1 MRRLLFCLALLVTLN
16 ALSGLAAG
24 QTAATTTVT
33 ASPATI
39 TVGSAVGLTATVQP
53 SAAPGAGKTIPKP
66 SGTITFLDGTTP
78 LSTAPLAL
86 APNGLDSAT
95 FSQTFGTPDPPFTP
109 QPNIQNKGLYTGEL
123 VGDLNGDGAPDLL
136 IYDSVSPFSAQAFTS
151 NGKNAYNTG
160 ALQTL
165 NFLLSTCSTSG
176 YATGSPGLID
186 LNGDGKADILCGTS
200 VAYGNGDGTL
210 AQAVPVPFLSSGF
223 TTAYAADVNGDGKI
237 DILAV
242 PTVSQTALGSSPV
255 QFAFTVFLNQGG
267 GSFASAGTFPVAPS
281 TTNPNFALPPPIV
294 VDLNHDGKPDIIAQ
308 TLTAYFTE
316 ASNPQRSIDV
326 LLNNG
331 DGTFGTYMPV
341 TVSAPP
347 NNTGGP
353 DAYVM
358 GYGDVNGD
366 GKPDL
371 ILTET
376 DTSGNVDAIVLL
388 GNGDGTFQPQTNL
401 ILSEGPVPGLP
412 ANAPPAISV
421 EDLNLDG
428 KQDLIF
434 SNGQVALGNGDGT
447 FALSTALFAY
457 PQSSTPAW
465 VFPLVQM
472 TLPGNLVPSLVYLLP
487 AATPPAVSVF
497 TPQTSSSGALSVTT
511 LAVGTHTIAA
521 RYSGDA
527 NYSADTSAAVTVTVN
542 QAASAIAVTSSTN
555 PSFAGQSLTFTA
567 KVSSPGPTPAG
578 NVTFTSG
585 STTLGTIALS
595 GGSATYTTSSLT
607 TTGTQTITVSYSGDV
622 NTPASSGSLS
632 QVINAAFTLAPDG
645 GGNTTL
651 IVKAGQSVTAPI
663 NVTGAAGFS
672 GAVTFACTGLPAN
685 ASCSFSP
692 ASINVS
698 GVAAVPTLLTIN
710 TAAASS
716 TASQLM
722 RGFGAYG
729 LAFAGLI
736 LFFPRRHKRIRVW
749 AILICV
755 SALAALGVSGCSSGS
770 GPAPAAQATTGTYSF
785 TVTASSGS
793 VQAQSA
799 YTLVVQ

>member
-1 MRRLLFCLALLVTLN
+1 MRRLLFCLAFLVTLN

-33 ASPATI
+33 AIPATI

-66 SGTITFLDGTTP
+66 SGTITFLDSTTP
-78 LSTAPLAL
+78 LSSSPIVL
-86 APNGLDSAT
+86 APNGLASAT
-95 FSQTFGTPDPPFTP
+95 FSQIFGTPDPTFTP
-109 QPNIQNKGLYTGEL
+109 QPNIQNRGLYTGEL
-123 VGDLNGDGAPDLL
+123 VGDLNRDGSPDLL
-136 IYDSVSPFSAQAFTS
+136 IYNSVSPFSAQAFTS
-151 NGKNAYNTG
+151 NGKGGFSAG
-160 ALQTL
+160 VLQTL
-165 NFLLSTCSTSG
+165 NLLNVCSTSG
-176 YATGSPGLID
+176 YAIGAPGLID
-186 LNGDGKADILCGTS
+186 LNGDGKTDLLCGTS
-200 VAYGNGDGTL
+200 VAYGNGDGTF
-210 AQAVPVPFLSSGF
+210 AQAVTVPFLSSGF
-223 TTAYAADVNGDGKI
+223 TTAYTADVNGDGKI
-237 DILAV
+237 DVLAV
-242 PTVSQTALGSSPV
+242 PTVSQTELGSPV
-255 QFAFTVFLNQGG
+255 QLALTVFLNQGAG
-267 GSFASAGTFPVAPS
+267 GFASAGTFPVAPS
-281 TTNPNFALPPPIV
+281 TTDPTFGLSPPIV
-294 VDLNHDGKPDIIAQ
+294 IDLNNDGKPDIIAQ

-331 DGTFGTYMPV
+331 DGTFGMYMPV
-341 TVSAPP
+341 TVSVPP
-347 NNTGGP
+347 NETGGP
-353 DAYVM
+353 APYVM

-376 DTSGNVDAIVLL
+376 DTSGNVAAIVLL
-388 GNGDGTFQPQTNL
+388 GNGDGSFQPQTNL

-412 ANAPPAISV
+412 ANAPPSIFV

-434 SNGQVALGNGDGT
+434 SNGQVGLGNGDGT

-457 PQSSTPAW
+457 PQSSTAAW
-465 VFPLVQM
+465 VFPLIQM
-472 TLPGNLVPSLVYLLP
+472 ALPGNLVPSLVYLLP
-487 AATPPAVSVF
+487 SATPPPASVF
-497 TPQTSSSGALSVTT
+497 TPQTSSAAAISPSTLSVG
-511 LAVGTHTIAA
+511 AHSIAA

-527 NYSADTSAAVTVTVN
+527 NYSADTSAPVIVTVN
-542 QAASAIAVTSSTN
+542 QAASSVAVTSSAN
-555 PSFAGQSLTFTA
+555 PSFAGESLTFTA
-567 KVSSPGPTPAG
+567 KVSSPGPTPTG
-578 NVTFTSG
+578 NVTFSSG
-585 STTLGTIALS
+585 STTLGTVALS
-595 GGSATYTTSSLT
+595 GGSATYTTSSFT
-607 TTGTQTITVSYSGDV
+607 TAGTQAITVSYSGDV

-632 QVINAAFTLAPDG
+632 QVINGAFTLAPDG

-672 GAVTFACTGLPAN
+672 GAVTFACTGLPEN

-736 LFFPRRHKRIRVW
+736 LFFPRRHKGIRVW

-755 SALAALGVSGCSSGS
+755 SALPALGVSGCSSGS